1 MLRTNLSTRPFYN
14 DRAIHLGIGVAAVLV
29 ALLTVWNVI
38 SVITLSKQ
46 NTELSTRVNRD
57 NAEAEQLTRMASEI
71 RGRMNKDELQLVVD
85 EAREANALIDQR
97 TFSWT
102 AFFNHLE
109 ETMPPDVMLTSV
121 RPKVVKGVTTVT
133 MGVLGRRTEDVDEFI
148 EKLEATGAF
157 ENVVPVQQDRTEEGL
172 RRVSIEAVYTG
183 VAEPAEAP
191 ETPPA
196 AKGSP
201 TPTPPAAAPSTTPS
215 PATPPKKSGGGR

>member
-14 DRAIHLGIGVAAVLV
+14 DRAIHFAVGVAAVLI
-29 ALLTVWNVI
+29 AALTVWNVI
-38 SVITLSKQ
+38 RVISLSQQ

-57 NAEAEQLTRMASEI
+57 RAEAEQLTKMAADI
-71 RGRMNKDELQLVVD
+71 RGRMNTDELQQVVD

-109 ETMPPDVMLTSV
+109 ATMPPDVMLTSV
-121 RPKVVKGVTTVT
+121 RPKVDKGTTSVT
-133 MGVLGRRTEDVDEFI
+133 MGVLGRRPEDIDEFI

-172 RRVSIEAVYTG
+172 RRVSIEAIYTG
-183 VAEPAEAP
+183 TAET
-191 ETPPA
+191 TPPA
-196 AKGSP
+196 TDADGAPK
-201 TPTPPAAAPSTTPS
+201 PPQAAAP
-215 PATPPKKSGGGR
+215 AKQDSGR

>member
-14 DRAIHLGIGVAAVLV
+14 DRAIHVAVGVAAVLIA
-29 ALLTVWNVI
+29 ALTIWNVI
-38 SVITLSKQ
+38 SVISLSKQ

-57 NAEAEQLTRMASEI
+57 QSEAEQLTKMAGEI
-71 RGRMNKDELQLVVD
+71 RGRMNKEELQLVVD

-109 ETMPPDVMLTSV
+109 ATMPPDVMLTSV
-121 RPKVVKGVTTVT
+121 RPKVEKGTTSIT
-133 MGVLGRRTEDVDEFI
+133 MGVLGRRAEDIDEFI

-172 RRVSIEAVYTG
+172 RRVSIEAIYSATAEA
-183 VAEPAEAP
+183 AEPEAAVEGTVAP
-191 ETPPA
+191 PPGSSPKPPA
-196 AKGSP
+196 K
-201 TPTPPAAAPSTTPS
+201 APKQGTRP
-215 PATPPKKSGGGR
+215 

>member
-14 DRAIHLGIGVAAVLV
+14 DRAIHFGIGVAAVLIA
-29 ALLTVWNVI
+29 ALTIWNII
-38 SVITLSKQ
+38 SVVSLSKQ

-57 NAEAEQLTRMASEI
+57 RAEADQLTKMAGEI

-109 ETMPPDVMLTSV
+109 ATMPPDVMLTSV
-121 RPKVVKGVTTVT
+121 RPKVEKGTTSIT
-133 MGVLGRRTEDVDEFI
+133 MGVLGRRAEDIDEFI

-157 ENVVPVQQDRTEEGL
+157 EDVVPVQQDRTEEGL
-172 RRVSIEAVYTG
+172 RRVSIEAIYTAT
-183 VAEPAEAP
+183 AEPPAP
-191 ETPPA
+191 DPAVEGATKPPA
-196 AKGSP
+196 PAG
-201 TPTPPAAAPSTTPS
+201 PPK
-215 PATPPKKSGGGR
+215 TPPKAPGASAKQGVRP

>member
-14 DRAIHLGIGVAAVLV
+14 DRAIHFAIGVGAVLIA
-29 ALLTVWNVI
+29 ALTIWNII
-38 SVITLSKQ
+38 SVVSLSKQ

-57 NAEAEQLTRMASEI
+57 RAEAQQLTTMAAEI

-109 ETMPPDVMLTSV
+109 ATMPPDVMLTSV
-121 RPKVVKGVTTVT
+121 RPKVEKGTTSIT
-133 MGVLGRRTEDVDEFI
+133 MGVLGRRAEDIDEFI

-172 RRVSIEAVYTG
+172 RRVSIEAIYT
-183 VAEPAEAP
+183 ATT
-191 ETPPA
+191 ETPGPDAAVEGA
-196 AKGSP
+196 AK
-201 TPTPPAAAPSTTPS
+201 PPEGTG
-215 PATPPKKSGGGR
+215 PPKPPGTASKQGARP

>member
-14 DRAIHLGIGVAAVLV
+14 DRAIHFAIGVAAVLLA
-29 ALLTVWNVI
+29 ALTIWNVI
-38 SVITLSKQ
+38 SVVSLSKQ

-57 NAEAEQLTRMASEI
+57 RAEAEQLTKMAAEI

-109 ETMPPDVMLTSV
+109 STMPPDVMLTSV
-121 RPKVVKGVTTVT
+121 RPKVDKGTTSIT
-133 MGVLGRRTEDVDEFI
+133 MGVLGRRAEDIDEFI

-157 ENVVPVQQDRTEEGL
+157 ENVVPVQQDRTEDGL
-172 RRVSIEAVYTG
+172 RRVNIEAIYTATTETPAADAAVEG
-183 VAEPAEAP
+183 VAKPRDAAVTPKAP
-191 ETPPA
+191 GA
-196 AKGSP
+196 
-201 TPTPPAAAPSTTPS
+201 TTKPGAQ
-215 PATPPKKSGGGR
+215 P

>member
-14 DRAIHLGIGVAAVLV
+14 DRAIHVAVGVAAVLIA
-29 ALLTVWNVI
+29 ALTIWNVI
-38 SVITLSKQ
+38 SVISLSKQ

-57 NAEAEQLTRMASEI
+57 QSEAEQLTKMAGEI
-71 RGRMNKDELQLVVD
+71 RGRMNKEELQLVVD

-109 ETMPPDVMLTSV
+109 ATMPPDVMLTSV
-121 RPKVVKGVTTVT
+121 RPKVEKGTTSIT
-133 MGVLGRRTEDVDEFI
+133 MGVLGRRTEDIDEFI

-172 RRVSIEAVYTG
+172 RRVSIEAIYSATAEA
-183 VAEPAEAP
+183 AEPEAAVEGTVAP
-191 ETPPA
+191 PPGSSPKPPA
-196 AKGSP
+196 K
-201 TPTPPAAAPSTTPS
+201 APKQGTRP
-215 PATPPKKSGGGR
+215 

>member
-14 DRAIHLGIGVAAVLV
+14 DRAIHFGIGVAAVLIAAV
-29 ALLTVWNVI
+29 TIWNII
-38 SVITLSKQ
+38 SVVSLSKQ

-57 NAEAEQLTRMASEI
+57 RAEAEQLTKMAGEI

-109 ETMPPDVMLTSV
+109 ATMPPDVMLTSV
-121 RPKVVKGVTTVT
+121 RPKVDKGTTSIT
-133 MGVLGRRTEDVDEFI
+133 MGVLGRRAEDIDEFI

-157 ENVVPVQQDRTEEGL
+157 EDVVPVQQDRTDEGL
-172 RRVSIEAVYTG
+172 RRVSIQAIYTAT
-183 VAEPAEAP
+183 AEPSAP
-191 ETPPA
+191 DPAVEGATKPPA
-196 AKGSP
+196 
-201 TPTPPAAAPSTTPS
+201 PAG
-215 PATPPKKSGGGR
+215 PPKAPGASAKQGVRP